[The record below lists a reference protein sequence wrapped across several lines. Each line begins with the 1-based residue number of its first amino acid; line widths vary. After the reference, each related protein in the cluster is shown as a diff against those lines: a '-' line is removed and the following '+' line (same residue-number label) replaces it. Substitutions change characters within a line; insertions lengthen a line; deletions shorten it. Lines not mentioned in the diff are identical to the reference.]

1 MGSGTGMQFGKMI
14 VRADGKEIID
24 GKEYIKKVEEYSGLP
39 GRDTRITY
47 YRSSAEGIYKI
58 NGKQKEMHEYVSTPF
73 PLEVGTKWIVREPE
87 GEFHFS
93 VVAKETVEL
102 TNMKYRD
109 CLIVS
114 FTAVIDSS
122 QIVGVSY
129 LAPNIGVVK
138 NTLKYPNGAMEFLL
152 EKYTK

>member
-1 MGSGTGMQFGKMI
+1 
-14 VRADGKEIID
+14 
-24 GKEYIKKVEEYSGLP
+24 
-39 GRDTRITY
+39 
-47 YRSSAEGIYKI
+47 
-58 NGKQKEMHEYVSTPF
+58 
-73 PLEVGTKWIVREPE
+73 
-87 GEFHFS
+87 
-93 VVAKETVEL
+93 
-102 TNMKYRD
+102 MKYRD